1 MAAVGRMP
9 PIRAAVA
16 EAAAAPAR
24 HIPGLT
30 PARQRRIR
38 ALLRLL
44 SLLSPALTVRL
55 AVRLFVTPRARRISG
70 QDEAF
75 LATAVTRRLPTAHG
89 AVQTY
94 EWPGDGP
101 AVLVL
106 HGWISYAGQL
116 ASMIEGLRSHR
127 LRVVAFD
134 APAHGRSGGRQADL
148 HSFRN
153 ALATVS
159 SACGPAGAIL
169 AHSFGAITA
178 ASWLAEDAAAAR
190 LRAAVLVGLPRDIG
204 YLFESFTIAM
214 ALRSDVVE
222 RVRALFRARY
232 GGNPEDYSAPM
243 LAQRIHIPVLLVHGG
258 ADEYIPAAHAREVAL
273 QLRDGCIQVIEGLNH
288 SAPLRDPDSIELMA
302 QFISARLQS

>member
-1 MAAVGRMP
+1 MLAMPAMPLVRPAMAEDG
-9 PIRAAVA
+9 
-16 EAAAAPAR
+16 AAPAR

-30 PARQRRIR
+30 PALQRRVR
-38 ALLRLL
+38 ALFRVL
-44 SLLSPALTVRL
+44 SMLSPELAARCALRVFT
-55 AVRLFVTPRARRISG
+55 TPRSRRISG
-70 QDEAF
+70 QDAGF
-75 LATAVTRRLPTAHG
+75 LATAATRRLPTAHG
-89 AVQTY
+89 AVQIY

-116 ASMIEGLRSHR
+116 GEMIEGLRSHR

-148 HSFRN
+148 PSFRD
-153 ALATVS
+153 ALAAVS
-159 SACGPAGAIL
+159 RACGPAAAIL

-204 YLFESFTIAM
+204 YLFESFSIALG
-214 ALRSDVVE
+214 LRREVIG
-222 RVRALFRARY
+222 RLRALFRARY
-232 GGNPEDYSAPM
+232 GGNPEDYAATV

-258 ADEYIPAAHAREVAL
+258 ADEYIPAEHAREVAL
-273 QLRDGCIQVIEGLNH
+273 QLRDGRIQVIAGLNH

-302 QFISARLQS
+302 QFISARLQG